1 MPLPLLPLMDF
12 QKSVE
17 CCQYI
22 VHLFQPQVLVHADV
36 YAVVPDIL
44 GIRKLAFPITEETET
59 CALSRHG
66 GKQRAC
72 FNADSIPCNL
82 QVRLV

>member
-1 MPLPLLPLMDF
+1 MGFEESVQRF
-12 QKSVE
+12 QHV
-17 CCQYI
+17 
-22 VHLFQPQVLVHADV
+22 VHLFQTQVLVHADV

-44 GIRKLAFPITEETET
+44 GIRKLAFPVTEETET

-72 FNADSIPCNL
+72 FDAT
-82 QVRLV
+82 